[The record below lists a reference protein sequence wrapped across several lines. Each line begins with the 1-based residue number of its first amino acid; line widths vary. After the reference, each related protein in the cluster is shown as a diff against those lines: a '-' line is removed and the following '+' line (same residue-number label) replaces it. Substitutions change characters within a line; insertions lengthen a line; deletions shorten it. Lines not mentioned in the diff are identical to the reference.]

1 MSMRQLIIQERG
13 RIASAGAGMRSAAIR
28 TIAALCLVLV
38 TLASAGAQT
47 VGISSGSANGVD
59 SLRFDWPARVG
70 YEAQKFG
77 NTLAIVFNRPVAA
90 DFGPVANGVGNFI
103 SGVSLDSDNRTV
115 LIDLTGNPRFRSSR
129 VGTSVVLEF
138 FDRNA
143 PAPATTAA
151 PAPAPRA
158 AAAPALPAQA
168 PAPAAAPAP
177 AKSAPPAASPRPPN
191 VPELS
196 VRTGA
201 HDKFYR
207 FVFDWTKQTPYSVSE
222 QPDRAVIRF
231 ENPAW
236 INDEEVRRFIPE
248 RLKNFSSV
256 PGGNAIDVT
265 IPLQA
270 RDGVRHFTSGTRV
283 VLDVVEGGEPSRTGL
298 SASASTE
305 PAVPAP
311 RAAPV
316 EPVTAAVPENQATD
330 SAKQVA
336 AQFGLQPQ
344 AGGAAGVAV
353 PPASV
358 AAAPAPAPAP
368 ANAPQAAATEN
379 PVLIPPAVGAGAEQQ
394 AASDPAQAG
403 IPQSETVSQ
412 ATAPGKSPEIEPEA
426 FGTATRLQDIDL
438 KTLMQN
444 GESLVSSL
452 SAGNQGVIEGPV
464 VPVTASQ
471 DNNIVSVRFEWT
483 QPVAAAVF
491 ARAGYVWV
499 VFGAPARF
507 DLKGLNSVD
516 YQLFGEKIQVPVSG
530 GSAVRF
536 PTVEGVNPR
545 VWRDNAVWIVDFR
558 PQNSRPDVPVR
569 VETQLVSAQGPR
581 VFIPLEDHGATV
593 IIRDPEIGDQL
604 FVVPVASLSRGVDG
618 LRQFTEFNLLNSAQG
633 VVVQPLA
640 DDVTIRSLPDGVA
653 ITKLG
658 GLTISRNVQQS
669 TDDQVAQRI
678 DGLPPGLAPGR
689 IFDFSN
695 WRKGGTEKFLQEKQ
709 AIQRR
714 ISEATSIAR
723 SGPRLELAHFYF
735 AHGLSAEAMGLL
747 RTIEAE
753 DEDLSRR
760 PDVKAL
766 RGAAHFMLGRYKEAE
781 EDLMDRN
788 LSGLSEAELWRG
800 ATKASQGRWPEAVE
814 HFARAGEIPG
824 GYPRNVATQMALLAA
839 EAAIRA
845 GDYRGAGAFIDVVAE
860 GQPTPGE
867 QSRLNYLRGRVL
879 YASGDI
885 DTALD
890 YWRRLSQGLD
900 RWSRVRAER
909 ALIEHGLRAGQ
920 ISRTDAIAGLESLR
934 YTWRGDQVE
943 FDLLRELGKLYLE
956 ENEYIDGL
964 NALREAVTFFPE
976 NLYAEQVAE
985 EMTDSFSRIF
995 TEGDADKMTPI
1006 QALSLY
1012 DQFREL
1018 TPVGARGDEIIQR
1031 LADRLVQVD
1040 LLDRASI
1047 LLERQVKF
1055 RLQSGDK
1062 ARVGARLALIRLLD
1076 RRPEE
1081 ALAALDESVAP
1092 GMGADLALERKRL
1105 RARAEFEL
1113 GDADGALRLLSGDQ
1127 SRDADLLRADVFWRT
1142 QRWAQAAEVFQRLV
1156 GRSGQDGRRIDDRAA
1171 TLILNWAVSLS
1182 LSNNIEQLS
1191 RVRQIFTQQMDNTPF
1206 REAFRLITNKTEG
1219 DLDDFRTLADRF
1231 GEIGRFQAFLTS
1243 YRDRLKDKP
1252 LSATN

>member
-1 MSMRQLIIQERG
+1 MTMRQLICEERECITWG
-13 RIASAGAGMRSAAIR
+13 GAGMRFAAIR
-28 TIAALCLVLV
+28 SAVIRTVAALCLVLM

-47 VGISSGSANGVD
+47 VGVSSGSANGID

-90 DFGPVANGVGNFI
+90 DFGPVAGGVGNFI
-103 SGVSLDSDNRTV
+103 SGVSLDNDNRTV

-143 PAPATTAA
+143 PAPAAA
-151 PAPAPRA
+151 APPAPAARA
-158 AAAPALPAQA
+158 AVAPAQ
-168 PAPAAAPAP
+168 PAPAAAPAQN
-177 AKSAPPAASPRPPN
+177 APPVASPRPPN

-222 QPDRAVIRF
+222 QPDRAIIRF

-236 INDEEVRRFIPE
+236 INDEEVRRFIPD

-256 PGGNAIDVT
+256 PGGNEIDVT

-283 VLDVVEGGEPSRTGL
+283 VLDVVEGGEPSRTGV

-316 EPVTAAVPENQATD
+316 EPVTAEVPENQATD

-344 AGGAAGVAV
+344 AGGAPGAAV

-358 AAAPAPAPAP
+358 APAPGTAPRTTETAENPAP
-368 ANAPQAAATEN
+368 TASIPAVDTETEPAASEAQPQAAS
-379 PVLIPPAVGAGAEQQ
+379 AG
-394 AASDPAQAG
+394 
-403 IPQSETVSQ
+403 T
-412 ATAPGKSPEIEPEA
+412 PEIEPEA

-438 KTLMQN
+438 KALMQN
-444 GESLVSSL
+444 GKSLVSSL

-464 VPVTASQ
+464 IPVTASQ

-507 DLKGLNSVD
+507 DLKGVNSVD
-516 YQLFGEKIQVPVSG
+516 YQLFGDKIQVPVNG

-658 GLTISRNVQQS
+658 GMTISRNVQQS

-695 WRKGGTEKFLQEKQ
+695 WRKGDTDRFLQEKQ

-747 RTIEAE
+747 RTIEVE
-753 DEDLSRR
+753 DEELSRR

-824 GYPRNVATQMALLAA
+824 GYPRNIATQMALLAA

-920 ISRTDAIAGLESLR
+920 ISRVDAIAGLESLR

-956 ENEYIDGL
+956 ENEYVDGL

-995 TEGDADKMTPI
+995 TEGDSDKMTPI

-1018 TPVGARGDEIIQR
+1018 TPVGARGDEIIQT

-1055 RLQSGDK
+1055 RLQGGDK

-1081 ALAALDESVAP
+1081 ALSALDESVAP

-1113 GDADGALRLLSGDQ
+1113 GDADGALRLLARDQ
-1127 SRDADLLRADVFWRT
+1127 SRDADLLRADIFWRT
-1142 QRWAQAAEVFQRLV
+1142 QRWGQAAEVFQRLV

-1182 LSNNIEQLS
+1182 LSNNLEQLS

>member
-1 MSMRQLIIQERG
+1 MR
-13 RIASAGAGMRSAAIR
+13 AVAIR
-28 TIAALCLVLV
+28 TIAALCLVIV
-38 TLASAGAQT
+38 TLASAGAQN

-90 DFGPVANGVGNFI
+90 DFGPVANGVGNFV

-115 LIDLTGNPRFRSSR
+115 LIDLAGNPRFRSRR

-151 PAPAPRA
+151 PAPAEKA
-158 AAAPALPAQA
+158 TAAPAPAPPVRA
-168 PAPAAAPAP
+168 PAPAAAPAQN
-177 AKSAPPAASPRPPN
+177 APPAALPRPPN

-196 VRTGA
+196 VRTGT
-201 HDKFYR
+201 HENFYR
-207 FVFDWTKQTPYSVSE
+207 FVFDWTKQTPYTVSE
-222 QPDRAVIRF
+222 HPDRAVIRF
-231 ENPAW
+231 EGPAW
-236 INDEEVRRFIPE
+236 INDDEVRRFIPE
-248 RLKNFSSV
+248 RFKNFSSA

-270 RDGVRHFTSGTRV
+270 RAGVRHFTSGTRV
-283 VLDVVEGGEPSRTGL
+283 VLDVVAGGEPSRTGV
-298 SASASTE
+298 SSSTE
-305 PAVPAP
+305 PAVPTP

-316 EPVTAAVPENQATD
+316 EPVQAAVPESQATD
-330 SAKQVA
+330 SAKEVA

-344 AGGAAGVAV
+344 AGGASV
-353 PPASV
+353 PPASAV
-358 AAAPAPAPAP
+358 PAPATVPAPAPAP
-368 ANAPQAAATEN
+368 AAGTAPQAGATES
-379 PVLIPPAVGAGAEQQ
+379 PVPAPAAGVEQQ
-394 AASDPAQAG
+394 AAASAPAEPSAAG
-403 IPQSETVSQ
+403 TGAETP
-412 ATAPGKSPEIEPEA
+412 APGRSPEIEPEA

-438 KTLMQN
+438 KTLMQS

-464 VPVTASQ
+464 IPVTASQ

-507 DLKGLNSVD
+507 DLTSLNSAD
-516 YQLFGEKIQVPVSG
+516 YQLFGEKVQVPVNG

-581 VFIPLEDHGATV
+581 VFIPLESHGSTV

-658 GLTISRNVQQS
+658 GMTISRNVQQS

-695 WRKGGTEKFLQEKQ
+695 WRKGGTDKFLQEKQ

-747 RTIEAE
+747 RTIEVE

-766 RGAAHFMLGRYKEAE
+766 RGAAQFMLGRYKEAE

-824 GYPRNVATQMALLAA
+824 GYPRNIATQMALLAA

-860 GQPTPGE
+860 GQPTQGE
-867 QSRLNYLRGRVL
+867 QARLNYLRGRVL
-879 YASGDI
+879 YASGDV

-909 ALIEHGLRAGQ
+909 ALIEHGMRAGQ
-920 ISRTDAIAGLESLR
+920 ISRPDAIAGLESLR

-956 ENEYIDGL
+956 ENEYVDGL

-995 TEGDADKMTPI
+995 TEGDSDKMTPI

-1018 TPVGARGDEIIQR
+1018 TPVGGRGDEIIQR

-1055 RLQSGDK
+1055 RLQGGDK

-1113 GDADGALRLLSGDQ
+1113 GDADGALRLLARDQ
-1127 SRDADLLRADVFWRT
+1127 SRDADLLRADIFWRT

-1182 LSNNIEQLS
+1182 LSSNLEQLS

>member
-1 MSMRQLIIQERG
+1 MTVRQLICEERECITWG
-13 RIASAGAGMRSAAIR
+13 RAGMRFAAIR
-28 TIAALCLVLV
+28 SAVIRTVVALCLVLM

-47 VGISSGSANGVD
+47 VGVSSGSANGID

-90 DFGPVANGVGNFI
+90 DFGPVAGGVGNFI

-143 PAPATTAA
+143 PAPAAA
-151 PAPAPRA
+151 VPPAPAARA
-158 AAAPALPAQA
+158 AVAPAQ

-177 AKSAPPAASPRPPN
+177 APAQNAPPAVSPRPPN

-222 QPDRAVIRF
+222 QPDRAIIRF

-236 INDEEVRRFIPE
+236 INDEEVRRFIPD

-256 PGGNAIDVT
+256 PDGNAIDVT

-283 VLDVVEGGEPSRTGL
+283 VLDVVEGGEPSRTGV
-298 SASASTE
+298 SASSSTE

-316 EPVTAAVPENQATD
+316 EPVTAEVPENQATD

-344 AGGAAGVAV
+344 SGGAPGAAV

-358 AAAPAPAPAP
+358 APAPGTAPRTTETAENPAP
-368 ANAPQAAATEN
+368 TASIPAVGTETEPAASEAQPQAAS
-379 PVLIPPAVGAGAEQQ
+379 AG
-394 AASDPAQAG
+394 
-403 IPQSETVSQ
+403 T
-412 ATAPGKSPEIEPEA
+412 PEIEPEA

-438 KTLMQN
+438 KALMQN

-464 VPVTASQ
+464 IPVTASQ

-507 DLKGLNSVD
+507 DLKGVNSVD
-516 YQLFGEKIQVPVSG
+516 YQLFGDKIQVPVNG

-658 GLTISRNVQQS
+658 GMTISRNVQQS

-695 WRKGGTEKFLQEKQ
+695 WRKGDTDRFLQEKQ

-747 RTIEAE
+747 RTIEVE
-753 DEDLSRR
+753 DEELSRR

-824 GYPRNVATQMALLAA
+824 GYPRNIATQMALLAA

-920 ISRTDAIAGLESLR
+920 ISRVDAIAGLESLR

-956 ENEYIDGL
+956 ENEYVDGL

-995 TEGDADKMTPI
+995 TEGDSDKMTPI

-1018 TPVGARGDEIIQR
+1018 TPVGARGDEIIQT

-1055 RLQSGDK
+1055 RLQGGDK

-1081 ALAALDESVAP
+1081 ALSALDESVAP

-1113 GDADGALRLLSGDQ
+1113 GDADGALRLLARDQ
-1127 SRDADLLRADVFWRT
+1127 SRDADLLRADIFWRT

-1182 LSNNIEQLS
+1182 LSNNLEQLS

>member
-1 MSMRQLIIQERG
+1 MRF
-13 RIASAGAGMRSAAIR
+13 AAIR
-28 TIAALCLVLV
+28 SAVIRTVVALCLVLM

-47 VGISSGSANGVD
+47 VGVSSGSANGID

-90 DFGPVANGVGNFI
+90 DFGPVAGGVGNFI

-143 PAPATTAA
+143 PAPAAA
-151 PAPAPRA
+151 VPPAPAARA
-158 AAAPALPAQA
+158 AVAPAQ

-177 AKSAPPAASPRPPN
+177 APAQNAPPAVSPRPPN

-222 QPDRAVIRF
+222 QPDRAIIRF

-236 INDEEVRRFIPE
+236 INDEEVRRFIPD

-256 PGGNAIDVT
+256 PDGNAIDVT

-283 VLDVVEGGEPSRTGL
+283 VLDVVEGGEPSRTGV
-298 SASASTE
+298 SASSSTE

-316 EPVTAAVPENQATD
+316 EPVTAEVPENQATD

-344 AGGAAGVAV
+344 SGGAPGAAV

-358 AAAPAPAPAP
+358 APAPGTAPRTTETAENPAP
-368 ANAPQAAATEN
+368 TAS
-379 PVLIPPAVGAGAEQQ
+379 IPAVGTETEP
-394 AASDPAQAG
+394 AASEAQPQAVSAG
-403 IPQSETVSQ
+403 T
-412 ATAPGKSPEIEPEA
+412 PEIEPEA

-438 KTLMQN
+438 KALMQN

-464 VPVTASQ
+464 IPVTASQ

-507 DLKGLNSVD
+507 DLKGVNSVD
-516 YQLFGEKIQVPVSG
+516 YQLFGDKIQVPVNG

-658 GLTISRNVQQS
+658 GMTISRNVQQS

-695 WRKGGTEKFLQEKQ
+695 WRKGDTDRFLQEKQ

-747 RTIEAE
+747 RTIEVE
-753 DEDLSRR
+753 DEELSRR

-824 GYPRNVATQMALLAA
+824 GYPRNIATQMALLAA

-920 ISRTDAIAGLESLR
+920 ISRVDAIAGLESLR

-956 ENEYIDGL
+956 ENEYVDGL

-995 TEGDADKMTPI
+995 TEGDSDKMTPI

-1018 TPVGARGDEIIQR
+1018 TPVGARGDEIIQT

-1055 RLQSGDK
+1055 RLQGGDK

-1081 ALAALDESVAP
+1081 ALSALDESVAP

-1113 GDADGALRLLSGDQ
+1113 GDADGALRLLARDQ
-1127 SRDADLLRADVFWRT
+1127 SRDADLLRADIFWRT

-1182 LSNNIEQLS
+1182 LSNNLEQLS